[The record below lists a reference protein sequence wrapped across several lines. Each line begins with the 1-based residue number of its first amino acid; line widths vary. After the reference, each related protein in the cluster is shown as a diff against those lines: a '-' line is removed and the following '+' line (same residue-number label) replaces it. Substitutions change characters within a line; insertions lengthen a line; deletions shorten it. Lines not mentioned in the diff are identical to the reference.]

1 MENIKRH
8 NSKTRE
14 EVSMQLDLKA
24 STSQEENLTDHY
36 IILRTLGKGTFA
48 EVKLACHLHTEVQV
62 AIKILENGENND
74 HNNKTEIDIVK
85 TLDHPN
91 IIKVF
96 HIINTEE
103 HTYMV
108 MEHASRG
115 DLVSHIEKVGCLQEE
130 QAQHIFTQIVC
141 AVHYCHKNGIAHRDI
156 KLDNILLDGKGSVKL
171 CDFGLAIRVT
181 SGQRSKGFCGT
192 LEYCAPELFTDTE
205 YDARAVDIWSLG
217 VVLYTMVTASFPFKA
232 RTYSDMKEEML
243 NPCYYLPSTLSQN
256 IVNLIVQLFTMM
268 PEQRPRISDIMQ
280 HQWFKDREEF
290 WQLPLSSET
299 YSTIPNPSLVVAMWG
314 MGYDPKDISDCIRE
328 KKFNNIMATYLILKH
343 ESAQDHTNYAVKPMQ
358 ACVAMSPVDALTSL
372 PPQRRLSEPSLH
384 TFALLDEHLMQD
396 EKRSWKKGSRS
407 LSMPTILC
415 FQQKGDNP
423 PHPVPK
429 YSPEVTHL
437 MSTLTVVSLNCK
449 GLFSRCPFSEGIS
462 SAQYL
467 SWEAP
472 QEMNTLKNC
481 SYTQK
486 KPSVKKYREAPQGVT
501 TTATHGTQRS
511 SLQATFKNNFETV
524 PPEGKTTP
532 SASSLSQGWK
542 RVKKRIGNWVRL
554 LCCCLPA
561 SRRHH
566 VSEKEVAPLEVES
579 SVGTLMQQHGV
590 PRMPFC
596 VS

>member
-1 MENIKRH
+1 MEIIKRH
-8 NSKTRE
+8 NSKTKE

-24 STSQEENLTDHY
+24 STSQEESLTDHY

-74 HNNKTEIDIVK
+74 HNNRTEIDIVK

-130 QAQHIFTQIVC
+130 QAQHIFTQIVR

-156 KLDNILLDGKGSVKL
+156 KLDNILLDGKGNVKL
-171 CDFGLAIRVT
+171 CDFGMAIRVT
-181 SGQRSKGFCGT
+181 SGQRSKGLCGT
-192 LEYCAPELFTDTE
+192 LEYCAPELFIDTE
-205 YDARAVDIWSLG
+205 YDAKAVDIWSMG
-217 VVLYTMVTASFPFKA
+217 VVLYTMVTACFPFKA
-232 RTYSDMKEEML
+232 RTYSDMKEQML
-243 NPCYYLPSTLSQN
+243 NPQYYIPCTLSQN
-256 IVNLIVQLFTMM
+256 IVNLIVQLFTVM
-268 PEQRPRISDIMQ
+268 PEQRPKISDIRQ

-290 WQLPLSSET
+290 WKLPLSSET

-358 ACVAMSPVDALTSL
+358 ACVAMSPVGALTSL

-407 LSMPTILC
+407 LSMPTILG
-415 FQQKGDNP
+415 FQQKRDNP

-437 MSTLTVVSLNCK
+437 MNTLTVGSLNCK
-449 GLFSRCPFSEGIS
+449 GLFSRCSFSEGIS
-462 SAQYL
+462 SPQYL

-481 SYTQK
+481 TYTQR

-511 SLQATFKNNFETV
+511 SLQAMSENNFEAV
-524 PPEGKTTP
+524 PPEGITAP
-532 SASSLSQGWK
+532 SASILSQGWK

-554 LCCCLPA
+554 LCCCL
-561 SRRHH
+561 
-566 VSEKEVAPLEVES
+566 SEKEVAPLEVES
-579 SVGTLMQQHGV
+579 SAGTHMQ
-590 PRMPFC
+590 
-596 VS
+596 